1 MALKGCLFDMDG
13 VLVDSAKHHF
23 VAWKRL
29 ADELSIPFTE
39 EDNHALKGLSRVDSL
54 EHILRLGNMELNEAT
69 KLKLMNHKNEW
80 YLDLIKGMRKEDILP
95 GAAELIQ
102 ELSDAGIGVGLGSS
116 SKNAQL
122 ILDNVELSG
131 FFKVVVDGN
140 HITLSKPDP
149 EVFLKGAQGLGVQPA
164 ECIVFED
171 AAAGVEA
178 AKAGDSLQWASATP
192 RFLGLLCGQARLERR
207 APARFDNLD
216 VRLIGG
222 IASQDFAMNK
232 YLKADAWCIVE
243 EGFHP
248 KTCGARRAS
257 SPLAMAGLA
266 SVPISRKATAA
277 TTCLAVTS
285 VGCITPTAPRSAG
298 GKTATQS
305 TSPKCSTRPIGH
317 APTSWSTAKPWT

>member
-69 KLKLMNHKNEW
+69 KLKWMNHKNEW
-80 YLDLIKGMRKEDILP
+80 YLDLIQGMRKEDILP

-102 ELSDAGIGVGLGSS
+102 ELCDVGIGVGLGSS

-122 ILDNVELSG
+122 ILDNVELSR

-149 EVFLKGAQGLGVQPA
+149 EVFLKGSQGLGVQPA

-171 AAAGVEA
+171 AAAGVAA
-178 AKAGDSLQWASATP
+178 AKAGG
-192 RFLGLLCGQARLERR
+192 FFVVGLG
-207 APARFDNLD
+207 APEVLGAADVVKPDLKD
-216 VRLIGG
+216 VRLH
-222 IASQDFAMNK
+222 D
-232 YLKADAWCIVE
+232 L
-243 EGFHP
+243 
-248 KTCGARRAS
+248 
-257 SPLAMAGLA
+257 
-266 SVPISRKATAA
+266 
-277 TTCLAVTS
+277 TTWM
-285 VGCITPTAPRSAG
+285 SA
-298 GKTATQS
+298 
-305 TSPKCSTRPIGH
+305 
-317 APTSWSTAKPWT
+317 